1 MKERER
7 ERLTELHERVRSA
20 RFALEAL
27 AERAA
32 ELRGRVEL
40 VRAEDPPFAT
50 VPALGLEQDGG
61 GRDPFMPI
69 LPGGPLARSLERLTQ
84 GVRPLNAGDALDAGG
99 DGDGDDGRFVSDAW
113 EIALI
118 NEEGK

>member
-1 MKERER
+1 MKER
-7 ERLTELHERVRSA
+7 LIELQERVHSA
-20 RFALEAL
+20 REALEAL

-32 ELRGRVEL
+32 ELRGRMEAA
-40 VRAEDPPFAT
+40 RPEDPPFAT
-50 VPALGLEQDGG
+50 VPAARRDNGNLGDP

-69 LPGGPLARSLERLTQ
+69 RPGAPLASALERLSQ
-84 GVRPLNAGDALDAGG
+84 GARPLSAMSVEI
-99 DGDGDDGRFVSDAW
+99 GDGDDGRFISDAW